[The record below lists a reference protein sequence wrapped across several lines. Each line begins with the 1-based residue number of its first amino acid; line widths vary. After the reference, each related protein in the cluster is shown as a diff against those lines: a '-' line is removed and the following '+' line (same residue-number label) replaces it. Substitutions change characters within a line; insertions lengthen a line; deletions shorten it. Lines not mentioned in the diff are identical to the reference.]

1 MREGMEV
8 SGGQND
14 VARSLGRLEGE
25 VRTLVSRFDSLE
37 ARFNSLETRLDKVI
51 FAMFGF
57 GAALIAGMVGVLV
70 KLFV

>member
-1 MREGMEV
+1 MEV
-8 SGGQND
+8 TGGPEEIS
-14 VARSLGRLEGE
+14 RSLGRLEGE

-37 ARFNSLETRLDKVI
+37 ARFNGLETRLDKVI
-51 FAMFGF
+51 FGMFGF